1 MTAARNDVVAEMPPR
16 PLTVERAYWA
26 ALAWVAVSVV
36 GSLALWLHKSYVR
49 TSLIDANK
57 KAKKPQDFSI
67 AGKLDHA
74 VNSSLIYG
82 TVQMVVIGAIIVL
95 GAISLRRGRS
105 WSRWVLL
112 ILAVVPVFGTGVL
125 VQLIGGITVHAP
137 ADYKVLAV
145 LAGLLALAVVVL
157 LLMPDTLRW
166 FSALR
171 AARSGQPAGAAP
183 ARRPGLFGSL
193 MNPARKRVE
202 DARVTRE
209 SAAQETSP
217 DDSSAET
224 KPARVTRSEGP
235 TLTDR
240 TTSGARPRSGAKPKS
255 ATGTPQ
261 NKARR
266 R

>member
-1 MTAARNDVVAEMPPR
+1 MPPR

-26 ALAWVAVSVV
+26 ALVWVAVSVI
-36 GSLALWLHKSYVR
+36 GSLSLWLHKSYVR

-95 GAISLRRGRS
+95 GAVSLRRGRS

-145 LAGLLALAVVVL
+145 LAGLLALAIVVL
-157 LLMPDTLRW
+157 LLLPDTLRW
-166 FSALR
+166 FGALR
-171 AARSGQPAGAAP
+171 AARTGQPLGTAP
-183 ARRPGLFGSL
+183 ARRPSLLGSL

-202 DARVTRE
+202 DARLGRE
-209 SAAQETSP
+209 SAAQESSS
-217 DDSSAET
+217 DDASA
-224 KPARVTRSEGP
+224 KPKPERVARPEGR

-240 TTSGARPRSGAKPKS
+240 TTNGGARPRSGAKPKS